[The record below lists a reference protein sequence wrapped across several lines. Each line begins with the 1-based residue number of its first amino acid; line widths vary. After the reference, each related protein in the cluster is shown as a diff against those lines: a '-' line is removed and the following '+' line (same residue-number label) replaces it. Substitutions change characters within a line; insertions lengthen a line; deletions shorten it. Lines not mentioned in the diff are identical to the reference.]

1 MFELNQ
7 LEQLVTIAEAGT
19 ISKAAEI
26 LHLSQPALSRSIQRL
41 EEELQVSLFDRQKN
55 KITLNANGELAL
67 EYARKILSEAVSMS
81 VRLQTFERS
90 QHTLSLGSCAPAP
103 LWRLSPTLSRLYP
116 NMTIQSEIK
125 TFEQLTSGLLNGSYQ
140 IIITTIPS
148 DNSDILSFQYLEEHL
163 YVALPPAHP
172 LAAYKDLSLHDL
184 NGQSMLILSKIGFW
198 YDICKAKMP
207 DSLFLVQE
215 DIQVLDELRRSS
227 ALLFFSTNLTNLDT
241 TKNENRVLIP
251 LTDSEVNVTFYCHI
265 KKSDSKRLERF
276 VSALSTK
283 T

>member
-7 LEQLVTIAEAGT
+7 LEQLITIAEAGT
-19 ISKAAEI
+19 VSKAAEL

-67 EYARKILSEAVSMS
+67 EYARKILSEAASMS
-81 VRLQTFERS
+81 ERLQTFERS

-103 LWRLSPTLSRLYP
+103 LWRLTPTLSRLYP
-116 NMTIQSEIK
+116 DMTIQSEIK
-125 TFEQLTSGLLNGSYQ
+125 TFEQLTSGLLNGTYQ
-140 IIITTIPS
+140 IIITTKPS
-148 DNSDILSFQYLEEHL
+148 DHPDILSFQYLEEHL

-172 LAAYKDLSLHDL
+172 LAVYKNLSLRDL

-227 ALLFFSTNLTNLDT
+227 ALPSFSTNLANLDT
-241 TKNENRVLIP
+241 NKNGNRVLIP

-265 KKSDSKRLERF
+265 KNSDSQRLERF
-276 VSALSTK
+276 VSAIENS
-283 T
+283 

>member
-7 LEQLVTIAEAGT
+7 LEQLLTIAEAGT

-67 EYARKILSEAVSMS
+67 EYARKILSEAAAMS

-103 LWRLSPTLSRLYP
+103 LWRLTPTLSRLYP

-125 TFEQLTSGLLNGSYQ
+125 TFDQLTSGLLNGSYQ
-140 IIITTIPS
+140 IIITTTPS
-148 DNSDILSFQYLEEHL
+148 DNPDILSFQYLEEHL

-172 LAAYKDLSLHDL
+172 LAAYKELSLHDL

-227 ALLFFSTNLTNLDT
+227 ALPSFSTNLANLDT

-265 KKSDSKRLERF
+265 KKSDSQRLERF

>member
-1 MFELNQ
+1 M
-7 LEQLVTIAEAGT
+7 
-19 ISKAAEI
+19 
-26 LHLSQPALSRSIQRL
+26 

-67 EYARKILSEAVSMS
+67 EYARKILSEAASMS
-81 VRLQTFERS
+81 ERLQTFERS

-103 LWRLSPTLSRLYP
+103 LWRLTPTLSRLYP
-116 NMTIQSEIK
+116 DMTIQSEIK
-125 TFEQLTSGLLNGSYQ
+125 TFEQLTSGLLNGTYQ
-140 IIITTIPS
+140 IIITTMPS
-148 DNSDILSFQYLEEHL
+148 DHPDILSFQYLEEHL

-215 DIQVLDELRRSS
+215 DIQVLDELRKSS
-227 ALLFFSTNLTNLDT
+227 ALPSFSTNLANLDT

-265 KKSDSKRLERF
+265 KNSDSQRLVRF
-276 VSALSTK
+276 VSAIENS
-283 T
+283 